1 MGRNL
6 YTIDEDDFLKKNL
19 QEKTNIELANILGR
33 TEASIG
39 KRLYKLKLTR
49 ESIFSIE
56 DDEYLKQNRLE
67 KTHAELAEALGKN
80 KDAISTRIKKLK
92 LQKNK
97 PRYVNKNGQ
106 KREGYDFILYSD
118 WATMLDTP
126 CPVMSPCQNCKELN
140 PIVHYYQYKKNEK
153 SGFVD
158 LLGKNRHSICP
169 NCQRIKYLAKDE
181 REKML
186 QGAKTRSK
194 KDGRDF
200 SLTINDI
207 IIPKRCP
214 ILGIELKAE
223 VGSGRP
229 GGTSNYHAP
238 QLDRIDSSKG
248 YISGNVCVI
257 STLANTQKKNGTARE
272 FLAITAFLID
282 LRTKDICEIEMG
294 IPYANRST
302 GELINIIKKY
312 LHNQNP

>member
-6 YTIDEDDFLKKNL
+6 YTTDDDDFLKNNL
-19 QEKTNIELANILGR
+19 QGKTNIELGNILGR
-33 TEASIG
+33 SEPSIG
-39 KRLYKLKLTR
+39 SRLSKLKLNR
-49 ESIFSIE
+49 ECAFSKD
-56 DDEYLKQNRLE
+56 DDEYLKQNRL
-67 KTHAELAEALGKN
+67 KITHEELAEALGKN
-80 KDAISTRIKKLK
+80 KEAICSRIKKLK

-106 KREGYDFILYSD
+106 KREGYSHIMYSD

-126 CPVMSPCQNCKELN
+126 CPVLAPCQNCKELN
-140 PIVHYYQYKKNEK
+140 PIVHYYQYKKKTN
-153 SGFVD
+153 GFVD
-158 LLGKNRHSICP
+158 ILGKNRHSTCP
-169 NCQRIKYLAKDE
+169 NCQRTKYIEKDE

-200 SLTINDI
+200 SIILNDI

-223 VGSGRP
+223 VGSGKSL
-229 GGTSNYHAP
+229 GSSNHHAP

-257 STLANTQKKNGTARE
+257 STLANTLKKNGTARE

-282 LRTKDICEIEMG
+282 LRTKDICEIEIG
-294 IPYANRST
+294 VPYANRST
-302 GELINIIKKY
+302 GELINIIKEY
-312 LHNQNP
+312 LYNQNP